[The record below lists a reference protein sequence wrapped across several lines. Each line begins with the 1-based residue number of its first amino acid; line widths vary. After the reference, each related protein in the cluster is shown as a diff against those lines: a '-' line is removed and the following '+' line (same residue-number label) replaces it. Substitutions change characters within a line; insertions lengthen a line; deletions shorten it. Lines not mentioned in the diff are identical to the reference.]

1 MASSLRT
8 ARVNRTLWIEIHN
21 PPVNFLTADLCG
33 ELHATL
39 LEAEQDDGIRCI
51 VLTGGLPDRY
61 IFHFSI
67 SELARIPGDNRRI
80 LLQFANRRYLAAQ
93 AGMTLW
99 LMDRSRLFERA
110 VLALTKSLRGT
121 CSTLYLWHQMMAAYR
136 AIERSS
142 KITIAAINGTCN
154 GGGTEMAACFDF
166 RFMVSDADHTI
177 GQPEVMVGIVAGGG
191 GTQRL
196 PRLIGKARALE
207 FMLTCDQ
214 WTPQQA
220 KASGLI
226 TDHFPRAG
234 FRDAVQAFAD
244 RLSRR
249 SPVAASQAK
258 LAVTRGLEGGLLH
271 GLGVEMAASVACCA
285 DRGTER
291 ALEAYGSLLEEGIVN
306 AKGAP
311 LTVPE
316 IQQFME
322 SDRMVDLFGRGGQAP

>member
-1 MASSLRT
+1 MTSSLRT
-8 ARVNRTLWIEIHN
+8 VRVNRTLWIEIHN
-21 PPVNFLTADLCG
+21 PPANFLTADLCG
-33 ELHATL
+33 ELHAVL
-39 LEAEQDDGIRCI
+39 LAAEGDDTRCI

-67 SELARIPGDNRRI
+67 PELARIPGDNRKF
-80 LLQFANRRYLAAQ
+80 LLHFVNRRFLAAQ

-110 VLALTKSLRGT
+110 VLALTKSLRGA
-121 CSTLYLWHQMMAAYR
+121 CSTLYLWHQMMATYR

-154 GGGTEMAACFDF
+154 GGGTEMATCFDF

-196 PRLIGKARALE
+196 PRLIGKAKALE

-220 KASGLI
+220 KTHGLI
-226 TDHFPRAG
+226 TDHFPKAE

-249 SPVAASQAK
+249 SAVAASQTK
-258 LAVTRGLEGGLLH
+258 LAVTRGLDSGLLH
-271 GLGVEMAASVACCA
+271 GLGVEMAASVTCCA

-291 ALEAYGSLLEEGIVN
+291 ALEAYAAVLEDGIMN
-306 AKGAP
+306 AKGPP

-322 SDRMVDLFGRGGQAP
+322 SDKMVQLFERGDQAP